1 MSPLSA
7 LIPQPVP
14 TLGGLLRKVIPIAE
28 KTTIDAVAKAL
39 SESKAQERKFTQTVD
54 LAIMLKNVDLSIPKN
69 RIDEDI
75 ILPKGRGKPAKVG
88 IFAQGEGAAKAK
100 KVADLVIQPDEFES
114 MQKDKRK
121 FKRAV
126 NDMTYF
132 LAEAPL
138 MATIGKSLGVVLGP
152 RGKMP
157 RPVPPGADPAPQV
170 ANLRNTIKV
179 RSKDKKVFHC
189 VVGSESMNA
198 EDVADNI
205 EAVLK
210 RVEGKL
216 EHGKMN
222 LAAVYVKTTMGPS
235 VRLV

>member
-1 MSPLSA
+1 
-7 LIPQPVP
+7 
-14 TLGGLLRKVIPIAE
+14 VIPIAE
-28 KTTIDAVAKAL
+28 KTTIEAVAKAL
-39 SESKAQERKFTQTVD
+39 EASKAQERKFTQSVD
-54 LAIMLKNVDLSIPKN
+54 LAILLKNVDLSVPKN

-88 IFAQGEGAAKAK
+88 VFAQGEGAAKAR
-100 KVADLVIQPDEFES
+100 KVADLVIQPDEFEGF
-114 MQKDKRK
+114 QKNKRS

-126 NDMTYF
+126 NETTYF

-138 MATIGKSLGVVLGP
+138 MANIGKTLGVVLGP

-157 RPVPPGADPAPQV
+157 RPLPPGADPAPQIN
-170 ANLRNTIKV
+170 NLRNTVKL

-189 VVGSESMNA
+189 IVGAESMSV
-198 EDVADNI
+198 EDLADNI

-210 RVEGKL
+210 RVESKL
-216 EHGKMN
+216 EHGRMN
-222 LAAVYVKTTMGPS
+222 LGSVYVKTTMGPS

>member
-1 MSPLSA
+1 M
-7 LIPQPVP
+7 
-14 TLGGLLRKVIPIAE
+14 PIAE
-28 KTTIDAVAKAL
+28 KTTVDAVAKAL
-39 SESKAQERKFTQTVD
+39 SEAKAKEIKFTQTVD
-54 LAIMLKNVDLSIPKN
+54 LAIMLKNVDLTIPKN

-88 IFAQGEGAAKAK
+88 VFAQGDGASKAK
-100 KVADLVIQPDEFES
+100 KVADVVIQPDEFEKL
-114 MQKDKRK
+114 QKDKRQ
-121 FKRAV
+121 FKRVV

-138 MATIGKSLGVVLGP
+138 MANIGKSLGVVLGP

-157 RPVPPGADPAPQV
+157 RPIPPGADPSGPIN
-170 ANLRNTIKV
+170 NLRNTVKV

-189 VVGSESMNA
+189 VAGSESMKA
-198 EDVADNI
+198 EDIADNI
-205 EAVLK
+205 EAILK
-210 RVEGKL
+210 RVESKL

-222 LAAVYVKTTMGPS
+222 VASVYVKTTMGPS